1 MCIACRRRGAPCIG
15 QDQPVDLAEG
25 TRDSL
30 LDRMHRVERLLEQL
44 VAHVAPDAAPS
55 QTGLLTPTKSSR
67 HLSPS
72 GDLQLI
78 DHDKPQSGLSSMAG
92 SLAICMDEE
101 SRRVSEELVRAF
113 PSQQDID
120 IICKTD
126 YLATV
131 RNISLTQYARDVY
144 F

>member
-1 MCIACRRRGAPCIG
+1 
-15 QDQPVDLAEG
+15 
-25 TRDSL
+25 
-30 LDRMHRVERLLEQL
+30 
-44 VAHVAPDAAPS
+44 
-55 QTGLLTPTKSSR
+55 
-67 HLSPS
+67 
-72 GDLQLI
+72 
-78 DHDKPQSGLSSMAG
+78 MAG